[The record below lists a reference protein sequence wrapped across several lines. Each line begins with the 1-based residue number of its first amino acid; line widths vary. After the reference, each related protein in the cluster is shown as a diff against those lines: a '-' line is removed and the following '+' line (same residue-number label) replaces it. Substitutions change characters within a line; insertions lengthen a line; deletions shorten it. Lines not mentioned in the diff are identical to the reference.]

1 VVSTPGCSNLC
12 APRVFLDLREAGEI
26 RSQHHVARLRREHRL
41 RALRGCRTRRKSV
54 GTPAALIQNL
64 PHRP

>member
-1 VVSTPGCSNLC
+1 
-12 APRVFLDLREAGEI
+12 VFLDLREAGEI